1 MQQLQATTP
10 HEDGS
15 HHLVYTNSDTGVGA
29 TSPAKSDGHVHA
41 LMYDP
46 PRPPREPTPE
56 IPPQIDPMTGMP
68 VMVQDPQTGE
78 MIPDPGTPEDPGDP
92 GKEVGEWIVAPSE
105 DGHTHEL
112 VEVKTK
118 PAPKP
123 KQDEQ
128 NERYEECLQLWRE
141 AAAITAESCKKG
153 RESEDFY
160 EGKQWDDSTARWLQ
174 SLDRAN
180 LTLNE
185 IAPNIDMLIGYQM
198 EQRTDIRFLPQEGGD
213 QRAADM
219 YNIVTKRILD
229 NCYYQRE
236 ETKIFKDQCV
246 PGKGDFHVYMDFT
259 NNIQGEIKV
268 ERFPWDDVDYG
279 PHEKEDLSDC
289 EYAVQSRMQ
298 SLAWLMQKFGN
309 KAKELQASYDA
320 HRGIYPDSE
329 KGDNGVDGTHTDYR
343 QAKKLD
349 DIAYTLDGNKP
360 LVDVQKKQFR
370 LAQLTQKIYKEVT
383 VIFNQEEE
391 FFFTAY
397 DWDDKDIALA
407 STLPGF
413 QVISQMK
420 PRMRIT
426 KFCGGVILSDENPA
440 DLPLHDFY
448 IFPVYG
454 YRQNGKF
461 WGKVEAAKDPQRELN
476 KRRSQI
482 MDESN
487 RLGGAIYYQEPLTFK
502 DAAEAE
508 RFKKN
513 RSKPGSVFTVNSI
526 DRPPKREE
534 GAEVPQA
541 LVSIMQMD
549 QQNLQ
554 RLMNVVVQQEGAN
567 EPGTLFLEKKKS
579 RLTGNQFLFD
589 NLSFA
594 KQKLGKIILAL
605 IQRYY
610 DPERILRIL
619 NAQYAKNKFQ
629 VGGEDFS
636 QFTQDEVLEILS
648 NTNATEYDVIVTES
662 SFSQTTR
669 LGIAKML
676 LEAIGQGAG
685 IDPMLPIRF
694 IDMPEDIR
702 REITEGQQAQQQQEA
717 AAAAAT
723 SDSEVKKTLVAKG
736 QYTVSPEEA
745 ARMGLVPAN
754 QPLPNGENAPDNVN
768 DESQA
773 TEYADNL
780 ASSLAQ

>member
-1 MQQLQATTP
+1 MQSLSATSP

-15 HHLVYTNSDTGVGA
+15 HHLAYTNSETGAGA
-29 TSPAKSDGHVHA
+29 TTPGKDGHQHQ
-41 LMYDP
+41 LIYDP
-46 PRPPREPTPE
+46 PRPPRPPAPAV
-56 IPPQIDPMTGMP
+56 PPQIDPMTGMP
-68 VMVQDPQTGE
+68 AMIQDPQTGQV
-78 MIPDPGTPEDPGDP
+78 MPDPGTPADPGDP
-92 GKEVGEWIVAPSE
+92 GKEVGEWIIQPGPDGHEHTLEDVKLKKEPKPSE
-105 DGHTHEL
+105 TAEKERL
-112 VEVKTK
+112 
-118 PAPKP
+118 
-123 KQDEQ
+123 DEC
-128 NERYEECLQLWRE
+128 YQLWRE
-141 AAAITAESCKKG
+141 GQSLVTDCCKKG

-160 EGKQWDDSTARWLQ
+160 KGKQWDDSTARWLQ

-185 IAPNIDMLIGYQM
+185 VAPNIDMLVGYQM
-198 EQRTDIRFLPQEGGD
+198 EQRTDIRYLPQEGGD

-219 YNIVTKRILD
+219 YNVVTKRILD
-229 NCYYQRE
+229 NCFYQRE
-236 ETKIFKDQCV
+236 ETKVFKDQCI

-268 ERFPWDDVDYG
+268 ERFPWDDCIYG
-279 PHEKEDLSDC
+279 PHEKEDLADC
-289 EYAVQSRMQ
+289 EYSVQSRMQ
-298 SLAWLMQKFGN
+298 SIAWLTQRFGK
-309 KAKELQASYDA
+309 KAEELKANFNSY
-320 HRGIYPDSE
+320 RGIYPDSE
-329 KGDNGVDGTHTDYR
+329 KNDNGVDGSHTDYR

-349 DIAYTLDGNKP
+349 DTNYTLDGNLP

-397 DWDDKDIALA
+397 DWKDDDIALA

-413 QVISQMK
+413 QVVSQMK

-426 KFCGGVILSDENPA
+426 KFCGGVVLADENPA
-440 DLPLHDFY
+440 DLPVHDFY
-448 IFPVYG
+448 TIPVYG
-454 YRQNGKF
+454 YRLNGEF

-487 RLGGAIYYQEPLTFK
+487 RLGGAIYYQEALTFK
-502 DAAEAE
+502 DSNESE

-513 RSKPGSVFTVNSI
+513 RSRPGSVFTVNSI

-534 GAEVPQA
+534 GAEVPVA
-541 LVSIMQMD
+541 LVQLMQMD

-594 KQKLGKIILAL
+594 KQKLGKLLLGL

-610 DPERILRIL
+610 DAERILRIL
-619 NAQYAKNKFQ
+619 NAQYAKTQFQ
-629 VGGEDFS
+629 VGGQDYS
-636 QFTQDEVLEILS
+636 QYTQDEVIEILA

-694 IDMPEDIR
+694 LDMPDDIR
-702 REITEGQQAQQQQEA
+702 REITDGQAAQQQQA
-717 AAAAAT
+717 AQEAAAT

-745 ARMGLVPAN
+745 QRMGLVPAN
-754 QPLPNGENAPDNVN
+754 NPLPNGETETNTVN
-768 DESQA
+768 DDAQA
-773 TEYADNL
+773 TEYANNL

>member
-1 MQQLQATTP
+1 MQTIQATTP
-10 HEDGS
+10 HDDDGS
-15 HHLVYTNSDTGVGA
+15 HHLAYTNSDSGVGA
-29 TSPAKSDGHVHA
+29 TTPGKDGHQHQ
-41 LMYDP
+41 LIYDP
-46 PRPPREPTPE
+46 PRPMRPPAPA

-68 VMVQDPQTGE
+68 ALIPDPTTGQL
-78 MIPDPGTPEDPGDP
+78 IPDPGTPEDPGDP
-92 GKEVGEWIVAPSE
+92 GKEVGEWIVAPAE

-112 VEVKTK
+112 QDIALKK
-118 PAPKP
+118 PEKP
-123 KQDEQ
+123 SE
-128 NERYEECLQLWRE
+128 NAESERLEECMALWRE
-141 AAAITAESCKKG
+141 AAGLTADSCKKG

-198 EQRTDIRFLPQEGGD
+198 EQRTDIRYLPQEGGD

-219 YNIVTKRILD
+219 YNVVTKRILD

-236 ETKIFKDQCV
+236 ETKVFKDQCV

-259 NNIQGEIKV
+259 QNIQGEIKV
-268 ERFPWDDVDYG
+268 ERFPWDDLDYG

-298 SLAWLMQKFGN
+298 SIAWLTQRFGK
-309 KAKELQASYDA
+309 KAKEIETNFNSY
-320 HRGIYPDSE
+320 RGIYPDSE
-329 KGDNGVDGTHTDYR
+329 KGDAGVNGTHTDYR
-343 QAKKLD
+343 KAAKLD
-349 DIAYTLDGNKP
+349 DSTFTLDGSKP

-397 DWDDKDIALA
+397 DWKDDDIALA

-413 QVISQMK
+413 QVVSQMK

-448 IFPVYG
+448 TIPVYG
-454 YRQNGKF
+454 YRQNGSF

-502 DAAEAE
+502 DSAEAE

-513 RSKPGSVFTVNSI
+513 RSRPGSVFTVNSI
-526 DRPPKREE
+526 DRPPRREE

-594 KQKLGKIILAL
+594 KQKLGKILLAL

-610 DPERILRIL
+610 DAERCLRIL
-619 NAQYAKNKFQ
+619 NAQYDKNKFQ
-629 VGGEDFS
+629 VGGQDFS
-636 QFTQDEVLEILS
+636 EFTQDEVLEILS

-685 IDPMLPIRF
+685 IDPMLPIKF
-694 IDMPEDIR
+694 LDMPEDIR
-702 REITEGQQAQQQQEA
+702 REITDGQAAQQEQQA

-754 QPLPNGENAPDNVN
+754 NPLPNGESPPNNVN
-768 DESQA
+768 DDAQA